1 MQTEL
6 QYTVPGMSCGSCE
19 AAITEEVQEVSGVQA
34 IDVDLEAKSVT
45 VRGENVEAHA
55 VRAAIAEAGY
65 VFVVGNSLRLQRFE
79 SDRQAAPAAG
89 R

>member
-65 VFVVGNSLRLQRFE
+65 EV
-79 SDRQAAPAAG
+79 A
-89 R
+89 

>member
-6 QYTVPGMSCGSCE
+6 QYTVPGMSCESCK
-19 AAITEEVQEVSGVQA
+19 AAITEDVREVSGVQA

-45 VRGENVEAHA
+45 VRGENVEDAA

-65 VFVVGNSLRLQRFE
+65 EV
-79 SDRQAAPAAG
+79 A
-89 R
+89 